1 MEIKINVDEQLD
13 GIKVVI
19 SGNDLTQMTA
29 IAKQLQT
36 KKSETSKFVVKTV
49 DDIHV
54 ITQSDILMVSS
65 FGNELTVTR
74 NNHQQLVT
82 RKTLKQFL
90 NEDKSQLFVQISKA
104 TAINLNQLSR
114 MSSAFSGN
122 YYGFLT
128 DGTRVTVSRR
138 YIKHI
143 LNRLEGN
150 DENETI

>member
-82 RKTLKQFL
+82 RKTLK
-90 NEDKSQLFVQISKA
+90 
-104 TAINLNQLSR
+104 
-114 MSSAFSGN
+114 
-122 YYGFLT
+122 
-128 DGTRVTVSRR
+128 
-138 YIKHI
+138 
-143 LNRLEGN
+143 
-150 DENETI
+150 

>member
-65 FGNELTVTR
+65 FGN
-74 NNHQQLVT
+74 NC
-82 RKTLKQFL
+82 
-90 NEDKSQLFVQISKA
+90 
-104 TAINLNQLSR
+104 
-114 MSSAFSGN
+114 G
-122 YYGFLT
+122 
-128 DGTRVTVSRR
+128 
-138 YIKHI
+138 
-143 LNRLEGN
+143 
-150 DENETI
+150 